1 MNQEKDVSTWRQ
13 NEREHYS
20 SGTLELG
27 ALYTRDEAGEAG
39 RWLRPF
45 AKGSCT
51 SWSIK
56 GRKVW
61 RQVASLVTIQ

>member
-1 MNQEKDVSTWRQ
+1 MNQEKDGSTCGQ

-27 ALYTRDEAGEAG
+27 ALYTQDEAGEAG

-45 AKGSCT
+45 VKGCYT
-51 SWSIK
+51 SRSIK
-56 GRKVW
+56 GRKV
-61 RQVASLVTIQ
+61 